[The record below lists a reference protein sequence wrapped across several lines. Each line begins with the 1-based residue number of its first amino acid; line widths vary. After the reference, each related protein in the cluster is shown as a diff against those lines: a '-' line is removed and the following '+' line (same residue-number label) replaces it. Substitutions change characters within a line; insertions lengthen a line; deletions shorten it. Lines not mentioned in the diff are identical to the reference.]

1 MKRRLALSVT
11 LPALLL
17 LALPIPSRA
26 QQAEALDPAVARAGL
41 SVKPP
46 RNPVKSTAE
55 IVKRSYERRPAKGLE
70 VETGGVATTAT
81 TSAVAEIDVEV
92 VHRADGTTE
101 VRPCVPLPILFVVS
115 SDQLLD
121 ETSRNNVDAMAGVLR
136 DLCSSEGAGFSVQ
149 GHTSAEGG
157 RAANQALSERR
168 AARIHALLTAGG
180 VEAKAL
186 TAIGLGEDAAR
197 VSENAPERERQ
208 QDRRVLIVR
217 MR

>member
-70 VETGGVATTAT
+70 VETGAAATTAAAT
-81 TSAVAEIDVEV
+81 AEIDVEV
-92 VHRADGTTE
+92 VHRSDGTTE
-101 VRPCVPLPILFVVS
+101 VRPYVPLPILFVVN

-121 ETSRNNVDAMAGVLR
+121 ETSRSNVDAMAGVLR